1 MNSVKRA
8 GLGLAAVGMI
18 STVGAFAQQT
28 PTVPSTLQPGSAERQ
43 LNKPREPVPD
53 TQQGVSIDLQAAQA
67 PPPNADSLTFELTSL
82 EVTGASVIA
91 SSELTARA
99 RSQVGKT
106 VSVAWLYQA
115 AAEMTARYRNSGY
128 ILSSVVVPQ
137 QRISGGHVTL
147 QAVEG
152 YVANVRIEG
161 DKGRRAGLLE
171 KMSQRVM
178 QERPLR
184 NATLERFI
192 LLLNDLPGVAAQA
205 ILQPSQGVAGA
216 SELIVRLHQSPASVS
231 AAVSNRGSKLQ
242 GPTQVQAN
250 AAVNS
255 LLGIFDETSLQYL
268 QGLPGEE
275 LRFYSLTHRERLTAS
290 GLQATVSASRSRSN
304 TQLGEEFL
312 ENHLQTDSKQASL
325 ELAYPLVRTRALNL
339 ALRGSFRYNDGRT
352 DGVDATLNHDILST
366 FATGISLD
374 VTDSARGVNLL
385 DLDYSHGVTA
395 LGASHYGDPLASR
408 PGGRPDFSKMT
419 ANLARLQ
426 SLGGPFSL
434 LIGLNGQYAFS
445 KVLIAEE
452 YAYGGE
458 YFGRAY
464 DVSELV
470 GDSGLAGK
478 IEVRYTLDTAVGFGM
493 TLYGFG
499 EDGKVWRRITTDVD
513 TPRTDSAVS
522 VGGGARFTFTR
533 FLSGYVEAA
542 KPTNHEVAAEG
553 NQSTR
558 VFGGLQFNW
567 VF

>member
-1 MNSVKRA
+1 VNSTKLA
-8 GLGLAAVGMI
+8 GFCLAALGTFSAVG
-18 STVGAFAQQT
+18 VFAQQT
-28 PTVPSTLQPGSAERQ
+28 PAVPSTLQPGSAERQ

-53 TQQGVSIDLQAAQA
+53 TQQGVSIELQTQA
-67 PPPNADSLTFELTSL
+67 PPPNADSLSFVLTSVD
-82 EVTGASVIA
+82 VTGASAIA
-91 SSELTARA
+91 SSELTAHARA
-99 RSQVGKT
+99 QTGKT
-106 VSVAWLYQA
+106 VSVAWVYQA
-115 AAEMTARYRNSGY
+115 AAEMTARYRDAGY

-152 YVANVRIEG
+152 YVSDVHLEG
-161 DKGRRAGLLE
+161 DKGQRAGMLK

-178 QERPLR
+178 QDRPLH
-184 NATLERFI
+184 NATLERFM

-205 ILQPSQGVAGA
+205 VLQPSQVVSGA
-216 SELIVRLHQSPASVS
+216 SELIVRLRQSPASVS
-231 AAVSNRGSKLQ
+231 AAASNRGSKLQ
-242 GPTQVQAN
+242 GPTQLQAN
-250 AAVNS
+250 AAANS
-255 LLGIFDETSLQYL
+255 LLGIFDETALQYL
-268 QGLPGEE
+268 QAVPGDE

-290 GLQATVSASRSRSN
+290 GLQATVSASRSRSD

-312 ENHLQTDSKQASL
+312 ENHLQTDSKQASV
-325 ELAYPLVRTRALNL
+325 ELAYPLVRTRALNFG
-339 ALRGSFRYNDGRT
+339 LRGSFRYNDGRT
-352 DGVDATLNHDILST
+352 DGVGTTLNHDILAA
-366 FATGISLD
+366 FAAGISVD
-374 VTDSARGVNLL
+374 ITDSARGVNLL
-385 DLDYSHGVTA
+385 DLDFSHGVSA
-395 LGASHYGDPLASR
+395 FGASRYGDPLASR

-478 IEVRYTLDTAVGFGM
+478 VELRYTLDTAAGFGM

-542 KPTNHEVAAEG
+542 KPTNHVVAAEG
-553 NQSTR
+553 NQSAR

>member
-1 MNSVKRA
+1 VNSAKLAR
-8 GLGLAAVGMI
+8 LGLAALGML

-43 LNKPREPVPD
+43 FNKPREPTPN
-53 TQQGVSIDLQAAQA
+53 TPQGASIELQEQA
-67 PPPNADSLTFELTSL
+67 PPPNADSLKFVLTSI
-82 EVTGASVIA
+82 EVTGLTVLPP
-91 SSELTARA
+91 SELTAHE
-99 RSQVGKT
+99 SEQVGKT
-106 VSVAWLYQA
+106 VSVAWLYEV
-115 AAEMTARYRNSGY
+115 AAEMTARYRSAGY

-137 QRISGGHVTL
+137 QKINGGHVTL

-161 DKGRRAGLLE
+161 DEGRRARMLE
-171 KMSQRVM
+171 TMSQRLM
-178 QERPLR
+178 QDRPLR
-184 NATLERFI
+184 NATLERFM
-192 LLLNDLPGVAAQA
+192 LLLNDLPGVAAQG
-205 ILQPSQGVAGA
+205 ILQPSSGVAGA
-216 SELIVRLHQSPASVS
+216 SELIVRLHRSPASVS
-231 AAVSNRGSKLQ
+231 AAASNRGSKLQ
-242 GPTQVQAN
+242 GPMQLQAN

-255 LLGIFDETSLQYL
+255 LLGIFDETTLQYL
-268 QGLPGEE
+268 QALPGTE
-275 LRFYSLTHRERLTAS
+275 LRFYSLTHRERLSAS
-290 GLQATVSASRSRSN
+290 GLQASVSVSRSRSD
-304 TQLGEEFL
+304 TQLGAAFL

-339 ALRGSFRYNDGRT
+339 GLHGSFRYNDGRT
-352 DGVDATLNHDILST
+352 DGVDTTLNHDILAA
-366 FATGISLD
+366 FAAGISLD
-374 VTDSARGVNLL
+374 ITDSARGVNLF
-385 DLDYSHGVTA
+385 DLDFSHGVTA
-395 LGASHYGDPLASR
+395 FGASRYGDPLASR
-408 PGGRPDFSKMT
+408 PGGRPDFSKVT
-419 ANLARLQ
+419 ANIARLQ

-434 LIGLNGQYAFS
+434 LLGLNGQLAFS

-478 IEVRYTLDTAVGFGM
+478 LELRYTLDTAVGFGM

-513 TPRTDSAVS
+513 TPRTDTAVS

-533 FLSGYVEAA
+533 SLSGYIEAA
-542 KPTNHEVAAEG
+542 KPTNHVVAAEG